1 MRFAPRTLSIVT
13 IALVATLLGGGVWW
27 RLRSGEADPNA
38 AGPGDAP
45 ADAPEGSASAQV
57 STAVSS
63 AFSADIPQP
72 VTGAAVVRDTLWIS
86 VNAAGRAEAVRRATV
101 QAQVAGVIQ
110 SLPVRENSGVESA
123 QTLLQI
129 DSTEYALAVAKA
141 ESDLRRARAD
151 YQQMVLFD
159 DRIQDAQVKAQR
171 ETIARSR
178 SGLDQAE
185 VALRQARLQLE
196 RTRVAAPFDGRVA
209 DLRVVAGQHVNAGA
223 ELMTIVDLDP
233 IKVEVNVLEAEIGLL
248 GEGRRA
254 SVRFAGFPGETF
266 EGRIETVNPVV
277 DPEQRTGRVTV
288 LLSNPGGRIKPGMYA
303 EVSLAAT
310 SFADRLLVPRAAIL
324 ERGEGR
330 RRTMLFVYQ
339 EQGGSGR
346 AQWRYVTT
354 GRENDE
360 LVEIVPSEEGTVAP
374 GEIVLVDGHHY
385 LAHDTP
391 VRLVDNVEAA
401 GGRPGR

>member
-1 MRFAPRTLSIVT
+1 MRFSRRTLSIVT
-13 IALVATLLGGGVWW
+13 VVLVLALLGGGVWW
-27 RLRSGEADPNA
+27 RLRPADASAAAGVAEAPGDPDDPNA
-38 AGPGDAP
+38 
-45 ADAPEGSASAQV
+45 QV
-57 STAVSS
+57 SSVVSS

-72 VTGAAVVRDTLWIS
+72 VTGAVVVRDTLWIS
-86 VNAAGRAEAVRRATV
+86 VNAAGQAEAVRRVTL
-101 QAQVAGVIQ
+101 QAQVAGVVET
-110 SLPVRENSGVESA
+110 LPIRENAAVEA
-123 QTLLQI
+123 GQTLLVI
-129 DSTEYALAVAKA
+129 DSTEYALGVARA
-141 ESDLRRARAD
+141 ESDLRRARAE
-151 YQQMVLFD
+151 YQQIVLFD

-171 ETIARSR
+171 EAIARSR
-178 SGLDQAE
+178 SGLDQNE

-196 RTRVAAPFDGRVA
+196 RSRVHAPFEGRVA
-209 DLRVVAGQHVNAGA
+209 DLRVVPGQHVTAGA
-223 ELMTIVDLDP
+223 ELMTVVDLDP

-254 SVRFAGFPGETF
+254 SVRFAAFPGETF

-277 DPEQRTGRVTV
+277 DPEKRTGRVTV

-330 RRTMLFVYQ
+330 RRTMLFVF
-339 EQGGSGR
+339 EEEGGLGR
-346 AQWRYVTT
+346 AKWRYVTT
-354 GRENDE
+354 GRENDQ
-360 LVEIVPSEEGTVAP
+360 LVEIVPSEEGTVEP
-374 GEIVLVDGHHY
+374 GETVLVDGHHY

-391 VRLVDNVEAA
+391 VRLVDNVEAE